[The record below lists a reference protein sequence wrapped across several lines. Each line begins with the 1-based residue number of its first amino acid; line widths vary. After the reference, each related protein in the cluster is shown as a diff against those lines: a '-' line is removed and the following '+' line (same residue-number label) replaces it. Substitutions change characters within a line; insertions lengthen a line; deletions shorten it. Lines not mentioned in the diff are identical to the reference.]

1 MFQTMS
7 RALLILLAAGVIAT
21 ALAAPTP
28 DSVPA
33 PEEDTLQLPDMK
45 VGGGA
50 TLKDF
55 AFPTKDAVTAPSFP
69 ANDPLLKVQYPGTAL
84 FEGVAT
90 GRATVGVLLDQAG
103 RPLDFLLIRY
113 TQPYFGQALLEEAK
127 DRDYTPKR
135 LKGVAVPGAFTF
147 SYHFEPPE
155 GLTNISSFDAV
166 GRRLEE
172 VQGGAGFVYEPHREA
187 ELDGGQLELI
197 QVKIPV
203 LPARLVPPDKRP
215 VRVLVSFYVD
225 EQGRVRLPEV
235 ESALAP
241 DLVAHALQA
250 LQQWAFKPPTI
261 KAKPVL
267 VRAMRAV
274 TFREAP
280 AAAKGR

>member
-1 MFQTMS
+1 MP
-7 RALLILLAAGVIAT
+7 RALLTLLAVGVIAT
-21 ALAAPTP
+21 TLVAQTP
-28 DSVPA
+28 DSA
-33 PEEDTLQLPDMK
+33 PVTQEDTLQLPDMK
-45 VGGGA
+45 VSGGPA
-50 TLKDF
+50 LKDF
-55 AFPTKDAVTAPSFP
+55 SFPEKDAVTAPSFP
-69 ANDPLLKVQYPGTAL
+69 ANDPLIKVQFPGTAF

-90 GRATVGVLLDQAG
+90 GRATVGVMLDQAG

-113 TQPYFGQALLEEAK
+113 TRTYFGQALLEEAK
-127 DRDYTPKR
+127 DRGYSPKR
-135 LKGVAVPGAFTF
+135 LSGLAVPGPFTF

-155 GLTNISSFDAV
+155 GLTNISSFEAAD
-166 GRRLEE
+166 RRLEE

-203 LPARLVPPDKRP
+203 LPAHLVQPDRRP

-241 DLVAHALQA
+241 ELVAHALHA

-267 VRAMRAV
+267 VHAMRAV

-280 AAAKGR
+280 AAAAGR

>member
-1 MFQTMS
+1 MP
-7 RALLILLAAGVIAT
+7 RALLTLLAAGVIAT
-21 ALAAPTP
+21 ALAAQ
-28 DSVPA
+28 PA
-33 PEEDTLQLPDMK
+33 VSSLTVGEDTLQLPDMT
-45 VGGGA
+45 VSGGSE
-50 TLKDF
+50 LKDF
-55 AFPTKDAVTAPSFP
+55 AFPAKDSVTAPSFP
-69 ANDPLLKVQYPGTAL
+69 ANDPTIKVQFPGTAF

-113 TQPYFGQALLEEAK
+113 TRSYFGQALLEEAK
-127 DRDYTPKR
+127 DRGYTPKR
-135 LKGVAVPGAFTF
+135 LKGIAVPGTFTF

-155 GLTNISSFDAV
+155 GLTNISSFEAV
-166 GRRLEE
+166 DRRLEE

-187 ELDGGQLELI
+187 ELDGGQLEPVR
-197 QVKIPV
+197 VKIPV
-203 LPARLVPPDKRP
+203 LPAHLVPSGKRP

-241 DLVAHALQA
+241 ELVASALQA
-250 LQQWAFKPPTI
+250 LQQWAFKPPTL

-280 AAAKGR
+280 APATGR

>member
-1 MFQTMS
+1 MLT
-7 RALLILLAAGVIAT
+7 LLAAGVIAT
-21 ALAAPTP
+21 ALAAQAP
-28 DSVPA
+28 DSSRA
-33 PEEDTLQLPDMK
+33 TAGDTLQLPDMT
-45 VGGGA
+45 VSGGA

-55 AFPTKDAVTAPSFP
+55 SFPAKDAVTAPSFP
-69 ANDPLLKVQYPGTAL
+69 ANDPLIKVQFPGTAF

-90 GRATVGVLLDQAG
+90 GRATVGVMLDQTG

-113 TQPYFGQALLEEAK
+113 TRTYFGQALLEAAK

-135 LKGVAVPGAFTF
+135 LQGIAVPGTFTF

-155 GLTNISSFDAV
+155 GLTNISSFEAV
-166 GRRLEE
+166 DRRLEE

-187 ELDGGQLELI
+187 ELDGGRLELI

-203 LPARLVPPDKRP
+203 LPAHLVQPGKRP
-215 VRVLVSFYVD
+215 VHVLVSFYVD

-241 DLVAHALQA
+241 ELVASALHA

-274 TFREAP
+274 TFRAAP
-280 AAAKGR
+280 AAAAGR